1 MTHLS
6 WNPKLPEV
14 YQIEAVSRCNLRCPF
29 CPTGIAG
36 GKYIEDGSTLMD
48 MDLFETIVNRDLA
61 GTEFCELQ
69 FRGEPTLH
77 KQFDKMVK
85 LLKTQVRVG
94 FSTHGGLLHLPHIL
108 RAALDSDYVT
118 ISMEA
123 ATKERYEELRV
134 GGKFERLI
142 ENIDLLCREK
152 RFLIL
157 PHIDLQLIEFEG
169 YKEHVKLLE
178 DMCLANNWDVSIRT
192 IQDTFQNQYEK
203 NFTIQSK
210 DLCLNPWM
218 SVSVQC
224 DGDVVPC
231 CMSFGKDIVYGNL
244 REASLETI
252 WNESPVVQEFRRM
265 HMEQESIPMCD
276 NCYARSP
283 TFLHRDLF
291 KRFKNL

>member
-6 WNPKLPEV
+6 WNPKVPEV

-29 CPTGIAG
+29 CPTGLAG
-36 GKYIEDGSTLMD
+36 GKYVEDGATLMD
-48 MDLFETIVNRDLA
+48 WDLFETIVDRDLE

-77 KQFDKMVK
+77 KLFDKMVYK
-85 LLKTQVRVG
+85 LGSKVRVG
-94 FSTHGGLLHLPHIL
+94 FSTHGGLLHKPHVLSAAL
-108 RAALDSDYVT
+108 RADYIT

-134 GGKFERLI
+134 GGNYERLI
-142 ENIDLLCREK
+142 ENIDLLCKERK
-152 RFLIL
+152 FLTK
-157 PHIDLQLIEFEG
+157 PFIDLQLIEFEG
-169 YKEHVKLLE
+169 YQEHVKLLE
-178 DMCLANNWDVSIRT
+178 EMSTKHLWDINIRT
-192 IQDTFQNQYEK
+192 IQDTFQNQYMK
-203 NFTIQSK
+203 DFVIDSK
-210 DLCLNPWM
+210 DLCLNPWL

-244 REASLETI
+244 KEASLETI
-252 WNESPVVQEFRRM
+252 WNESPVVEEFRRM
-265 HMEQESIPMCD
+265 HMEKESIPMCD

-283 TFLHRDLF
+283 TLLHRQLF
-291 KRFKNL
+291 KRFKDF